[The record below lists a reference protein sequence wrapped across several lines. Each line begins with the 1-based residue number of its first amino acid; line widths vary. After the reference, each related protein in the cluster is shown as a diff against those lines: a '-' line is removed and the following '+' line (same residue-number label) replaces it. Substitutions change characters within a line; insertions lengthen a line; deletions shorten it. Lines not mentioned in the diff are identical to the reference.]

1 MPENLQ
7 FSNYQDTI
15 LLILPSH
22 EHIFLDLSKNHF
34 YFYVLD
40 HFLAAHLQ
48 WNVVQ
53 VLLRV
58 EVNYLHFLAMIFKN
72 ILFCANRY
80 FPYIS
85 LDI

>member
-1 MPENLQ
+1 MVNAIYGMMERK
-7 FSNYQDTI
+7 
-15 LLILPSH
+15 
-22 EHIFLDLSKNHF
+22 KNTF
-34 YFYVLD
+34 FALGL
-40 HFLAAHLQ
+40 FLAAHLQ

-80 FPYIS
+80 FPYIC